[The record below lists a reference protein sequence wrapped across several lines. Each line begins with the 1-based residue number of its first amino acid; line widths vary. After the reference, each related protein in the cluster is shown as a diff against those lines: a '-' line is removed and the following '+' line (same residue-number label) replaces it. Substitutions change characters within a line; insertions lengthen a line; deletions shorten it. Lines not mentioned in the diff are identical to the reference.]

1 MHSTLQTWA
10 TEVVPE
16 ARATVISLFAAAL
29 FSGSGLATMAAA
41 PLAEAGAFD
50 LLIALVAV
58 PLGLFAGLARHGYSG
73 NRQ

>member
-1 MHSTLQTWA
+1 M
-10 TEVVPE
+10 
-16 ARATVISLFAAAL
+16 ISLFAAAL
-29 FSGSGLATMAAA
+29 LTGSGLATMAAA